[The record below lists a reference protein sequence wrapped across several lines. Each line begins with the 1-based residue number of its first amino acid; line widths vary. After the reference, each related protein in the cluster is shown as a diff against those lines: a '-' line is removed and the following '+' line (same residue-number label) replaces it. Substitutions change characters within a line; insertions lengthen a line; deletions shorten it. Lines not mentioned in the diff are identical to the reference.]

1 MSKPQPNFKKMNLDV
16 LDAAES
22 YGKGKNVPE
31 LVPPDKSD
39 TTSTLDASQKST
51 TSNKSVPAKKATELT
66 PTKRLAV
73 FLPDY
78 LVRAIS
84 DKAHSNNTTIRYV
97 VTHAL
102 QKAGFQI
109 QPQDLREDGRRER

>member
-1 MSKPQPNFKKMNLDV
+1 MSKSQPNFKTMNLDV
-16 LDAAES
+16 ITAAENFA
-22 YGKGKNVPE
+22 KNKNVPE
-31 LVPPDKSD
+31 LVRPAKVDSAQSTSD
-39 TTSTLDASQKST
+39 TRK
-51 TSNKSVPAKKATELT
+51 PAATKKPKELT

-84 DKAHSNNTTIRYV
+84 DKAHANNTTIRYV

-109 QPQDLREDGRRER
+109 QPEDLREDGRRDR